1 MAEFCTHC
9 GAALEPDALFCT
21 SCGAPVESD
30 DASPASETPTQA
42 IPLQQM
48 PPQPIPQSGPSG
60 NAVPQDATQ
69 SPTGSQNMGNA
80 YGNASVPSMESQP
93 SVAPAPGAGAPG
105 PQATKPNKSSKGK
118 LGIPIII
125 AAVVV
130 VLVLLGGVAYGVLR
144 SGGNGGNAAS
154 SSSSSTA
161 APQTPT
167 PSVSESAAGLDMDKL
182 QSIVNSYSPTEAA
195 VSVRPIEDGDEF
207 DSQQAN
213 SKFVAAGFY
222 LPVYLFAK
230 DSGNASAMS
239 SAESMMRTMSND
251 DGNTAIG
258 DLGGLPALNGW
269 SSGAG
274 YGNTDFQRMFGDVA
288 ASNSGYENYT
298 SASDAT
304 KMLVATAKA
313 GGTDLMSFDLASEG
327 VNAPSGTT
335 LNGHRGQGIKNS
347 YNFFVLMKTGKTD
360 VAVAVL
366 TQNMGKDRA
375 AALTSDILA
384 EVATEV
390 K

>member
-1 MAEFCTHC
+1 MT
-9 GAALEPDALFCT
+9 G
-21 SCGAPVESD
+21 
-30 DASPASETPTQA
+30 TQ
-42 IPLQQM
+42 
-48 PPQPIPQSGPSG
+48 
-60 NAVPQDATQ
+60 
-69 SPTGSQNMGNA
+69 PTGAQTAGTQPKKTNA
-80 YGNASVPSMESQP
+80 IV
-93 SVAPAPGAGAPG
+93 
-105 PQATKPNKSSKGK
+105 
-118 LGIPIII
+118 PIII
-125 AAVVV
+125 AAVVAALV
-130 VLVLLGGVAYGVLR
+130 VTGGVAYEVLR
-144 SGGNGGNAAS
+144 IMDGNVAS
-154 SSSSSTA
+154 PQPSETTLQTQAPTA
-161 APQTPT
+161 TPT
-167 PSVSESAAGLDMDKL
+167 VSGTPATDLDADKL
-182 QSIVNSYSPTEAA
+182 QSIVNSYSSTDAA
-195 VSVRPIEDGDEF
+195 VSVRPVEDGDEF

-222 LPVYLFAK
+222 LPVYLSAK
-230 DSGNASAMS
+230 DAGNASTMS

-258 DLGGLPALNGW
+258 DLGGLSALNGW
-269 SSGAG
+269 ASGAG

-304 KMLVATAKA
+304 KMLAATAKA
-313 GGTDLMSFDLASEG
+313 GGTGLMSFDLASEG

-347 YNFFVLMKTGKTD
+347 YNFFILMKTGKTD

-384 EVATEV
+384 EVAAEV

>member
-1 MAEFCTHC
+1 MT
-9 GAALEPDALFCT
+9 G
-21 SCGAPVESD
+21 
-30 DASPASETPTQA
+30 TQ
-42 IPLQQM
+42 
-48 PPQPIPQSGPSG
+48 
-60 NAVPQDATQ
+60 
-69 SPTGSQNMGNA
+69 PTGAQTAGTQPKKTNA
-80 YGNASVPSMESQP
+80 IV
-93 SVAPAPGAGAPG
+93 
-105 PQATKPNKSSKGK
+105 
-118 LGIPIII
+118 PIII
-125 AAVVV
+125 AAVVAALV
-130 VLVLLGGVAYGVLR
+130 VTGGVAYEVLR
-144 SGGNGGNAAS
+144 IMDGNVAS
-154 SSSSSTA
+154 PQPSETTLQTQAPTA
-161 APQTPT
+161 TPT
-167 PSVSESAAGLDMDKL
+167 VSGTPATDLDADKL
-182 QSIVNSYSPTEAA
+182 QSIVNSYSSTDAA
-195 VSVRPIEDGDEF
+195 VSVRPVEDGDEF

-222 LPVYLFAK
+222 LPVYLSAK

-251 DGNTAIG
+251 DGNAAID
-258 DLGGLPALNGW
+258 DLGGLSALNGW

-304 KMLVATAKA
+304 KMLAATAKA

-335 LNGHRGQGIKNS
+335 LNGHRGQGIKDS

>member
-1 MAEFCTHC
+1 MT
-9 GAALEPDALFCT
+9 G
-21 SCGAPVESD
+21 
-30 DASPASETPTQA
+30 TQ
-42 IPLQQM
+42 
-48 PPQPIPQSGPSG
+48 
-60 NAVPQDATQ
+60 
-69 SPTGSQNMGNA
+69 PTGAQTAGTQPKKTNA
-80 YGNASVPSMESQP
+80 IV
-93 SVAPAPGAGAPG
+93 
-105 PQATKPNKSSKGK
+105 
-118 LGIPIII
+118 PIII
-125 AAVVV
+125 AAVVAALV
-130 VLVLLGGVAYGVLR
+130 VTGGVAYEVLR
-144 SGGNGGNAAS
+144 IMDGNVAS
-154 SSSSSTA
+154 PQPSETA
-161 APQTPT
+161 LQTQAPTATPT
-167 PSVSESAAGLDMDKL
+167 VSGTPATDLDADKL
-182 QSIVNSYSPTEAA
+182 QSIVNSYSSTDAA
-195 VSVRPIEDGDEF
+195 VSVRPVEDGDEF

-222 LPVYLFAK
+222 LPVYLSAK
-230 DSGNASAMS
+230 DAGNASAMS

-258 DLGGLPALNGW
+258 DLGGLSALNGW
-269 SSGAG
+269 ASGAG

-304 KMLVATAKA
+304 KMLAATAKA

-347 YNFFVLMKTGKTD
+347 YNFFIVMKTGKTD

-384 EVATEV
+384 EVAAEV

>member
-1 MAEFCTHC
+1 MT
-9 GAALEPDALFCT
+9 G
-21 SCGAPVESD
+21 
-30 DASPASETPTQA
+30 TQ
-42 IPLQQM
+42 
-48 PPQPIPQSGPSG
+48 
-60 NAVPQDATQ
+60 
-69 SPTGSQNMGNA
+69 PTGAQTAGTQPKKTNA
-80 YGNASVPSMESQP
+80 IV
-93 SVAPAPGAGAPG
+93 
-105 PQATKPNKSSKGK
+105 
-118 LGIPIII
+118 PIII
-125 AAVVV
+125 AAVVAALV
-130 VLVLLGGVAYGVLR
+130 VTGGVAYEVLR
-144 SGGNGGNAAS
+144 IMDGNVAS
-154 SSSSSTA
+154 PQPSETTLQTQAPTA
-161 APQTPT
+161 TPT
-167 PSVSESAAGLDMDKL
+167 VSGTPATDLDADKL
-182 QSIVNSYSPTEAA
+182 QSIVNSYSSTDAA
-195 VSVRPIEDGDEF
+195 VSVRPVEDGDEF

-222 LPVYLFAK
+222 LPVYLSAK
-230 DSGNASAMS
+230 DAGNASAMS

-258 DLGGLPALNGW
+258 DLGGLSALNGW
-269 SSGAG
+269 ASGAG

-304 KMLVATAKA
+304 KMLAATAKA

-347 YNFFVLMKTGKTD
+347 YNFFIVMKTGKTD

-384 EVATEV
+384 EVAAEV

>member
-1 MAEFCTHC
+1 MTKICTHC
-9 GAALEPDALFCT
+9 GAAVEPDALFC
-21 SCGAPVESD
+21 SNCGAPVPPD
-30 DASPASETPTQA
+30 DAGSTSE
-42 IPLQQM
+42 
-48 PPQPIPQSGPSG
+48 
-60 NAVPQDATQ
+60 
-69 SPTGSQNMGNA
+69 SPTRAMPNQP
-80 YGNASVPSMESQP
+80 VPEPSMTGAQP
-93 SVAPAPGAGAPG
+93 TGAQPTGAQPKKTN
-105 PQATKPNKSSKGK
+105 A
-118 LGIPIII
+118 IVPIII
-125 AAVVV
+125 AAVVAALV
-130 VLVLLGGVAYGVLR
+130 VTGGVAYEVLR
-144 SGGNGGNAAS
+144 IMGNNNAAS
-154 SSSSSTA
+154 PQSSATTTQTQAPTATASST
-161 APQTPT
+161 PE
-167 PSVSESAAGLDMDKL
+167 PSLNTDKL
-182 QSIVNSYSPTEAA
+182 QSIVNSYSSTDAA
-195 VSVRPIEDGDEF
+195 VSVRPVEDGDEF

-222 LPVYLFAK
+222 LPVYLSAK
-230 DSGNASAMS
+230 DSGSASAMS

-251 DGNTAIG
+251 DGNTAID
-258 DLGGLPALNGW
+258 DLGGLSALNGW

-304 KMLVATAKA
+304 KMLAATAKA

-335 LNGHRGQGIKNS
+335 LNGHRGQGIKDS

-360 VAVAVL
+360 VAVTVL

>member
-1 MAEFCTHC
+1 MTKICTHC
-9 GAALEPDALFCT
+9 GAAVEPDALFC
-21 SCGAPVESD
+21 SNCGAPVPPD
-30 DASPASETPTQA
+30 DAGSTSE
-42 IPLQQM
+42 
-48 PPQPIPQSGPSG
+48 
-60 NAVPQDATQ
+60 
-69 SPTGSQNMGNA
+69 SPTRAMPNQP
-80 YGNASVPSMESQP
+80 VPEPSMTGTQP
-93 SVAPAPGAGAPG
+93 TGAQTAGTQPKKTNA
-105 PQATKPNKSSKGK
+105 
-118 LGIPIII
+118 IVPIII
-125 AAVVV
+125 AAVVAALV
-130 VLVLLGGVAYGVLR
+130 VTGGVAYEVLR
-144 SGGNGGNAAS
+144 IMDGNVAS
-154 SSSSSTA
+154 PQPSETTLQTQAPTA
-161 APQTPT
+161 TPT
-167 PSVSESAAGLDMDKL
+167 VSGTPATDLDADKL
-182 QSIVNSYSPTEAA
+182 QSIVNSYSSTDAA
-195 VSVRPIEDGDEF
+195 VSVRPVEDGDEF

-222 LPVYLFAK
+222 LPVYLSAK

-251 DGNTAIG
+251 DGNAAID
-258 DLGGLPALNGW
+258 DLGGLSALNGW

-304 KMLVATAKA
+304 KMLAATAKA

-335 LNGHRGQGIKNS
+335 LNGHRGQGIKDS

>member
-1 MAEFCTHC
+1 MTKICTHC
-9 GAALEPDALFCT
+9 GAALEPDALFC
-21 SCGAPVESD
+21 SNCGAPVPPD
-30 DASPASETPTQA
+30 DAGSTSESPTQT
-42 IPLQQM
+42 M
-48 PPQPIPQSGPSG
+48 PNQPVPEPSMTG
-60 NAVPQDATQ
+60 TQ
-69 SPTGSQNMGNA
+69 PTGAQTAGTQPKKTNA
-80 YGNASVPSMESQP
+80 IV
-93 SVAPAPGAGAPG
+93 
-105 PQATKPNKSSKGK
+105 
-118 LGIPIII
+118 PIII
-125 AAVVV
+125 AAVVAALV
-130 VLVLLGGVAYGVLR
+130 VTGGVAYEVLR
-144 SGGNGGNAAS
+144 IMDGNVAS
-154 SSSSSTA
+154 PQPSETTLQTQAPTA
-161 APQTPT
+161 TPT
-167 PSVSESAAGLDMDKL
+167 VSGTPATDLDADKL
-182 QSIVNSYSPTEAA
+182 QSIVNSYSSTDAA
-195 VSVRPIEDGDEF
+195 VSVRPVEDGDEF

-222 LPVYLFAK
+222 LPVYLSAK
-230 DSGNASAMS
+230 DAGNASTMS

-258 DLGGLPALNGW
+258 DLGGLSALNGW
-269 SSGAG
+269 ASGAG

-304 KMLVATAKA
+304 KMLAATAKA
-313 GGTDLMSFDLASEG
+313 GGTGLMSFDLASEG

-347 YNFFVLMKTGKTD
+347 YNFFILMKTGKTD

-384 EVATEV
+384 EVAAEV